1 MMGVAKITPHIPYYL
16 ADGNT
21 LVKKWKEEY
30 TDRLGNEATLTKVEF
45 LTKKGKLNEAVV
57 QVLWK

>member
-1 MMGVAKITPHIPYYL
+1 MMGVVKITPHIPYYL

-21 LVKKWKEEY
+21 LVNKWKEEY

>member
-1 MMGVAKITPHIPYYL
+1 MMGVVKIIPHIPYYL

-21 LVKKWKEEY
+21 LIKKWKEEFI
-30 TDRLGNEATLTKVEF
+30 DRLGNEATLTKVEF
-45 LTKKGKLNEAVV
+45 VTKKGKLNEAVI